1 VKPMA
6 KETQNKRTVW
16 YEIRTTDEL
25 EGVIFF
31 ADKVTVSG
39 SFVEF
44 RPYESISKSGTTK
57 MKDIALIFPER
68 VVVEIVHRKTSS
80 IKQSER

>member
-1 VKPMA
+1 MA
-6 KETQNKRTVW
+6 KETKNKRTVW

-25 EGVIFF
+25 EGVTFL
-31 ADKVTVSG
+31 ADKVTARG

-44 RPYESISKSGTTK
+44 RPYKSISKSGTTE

-68 VVVEIVHRKTSS
+68 VVVEIVQRKTSS